1 MNYRKFGKTDLL
13 VSEIGFG
20 AWAIGGNAVVGTTAI
35 GWGPAD
41 DNTSVAALR
50 KAMDVG
56 INFFDTADFYGLGH
70 SEELIGKEFRN
81 NKEVI
86 IATKVGHRA
95 IDNKI
100 QLDYSKEYIIEAC
113 EKSLKRLK
121 RDFIDYYQL
130 HSARMQH
137 FEKEQCIEAMELLKK
152 EGKIRHWGLSLNTFY
167 PDAEANFL
175 MEKKAGEAR
184 PPARAGTDG
193 DDLVGRGFQ
202 LVFNL
207 INQKA
212 LPVMEAANKKGYGI
226 IARMPLQ
233 FGLLT
238 GKFTEDA
245 KFSDDDHR
253 KFRLT
258 KEIIS
263 KTNKILEQKVWML
276 CEKYNISKTS
286 LALSFIL
293 SFESVSTVIPGIRTA
308 QHAIDNTK
316 DIIRLDK
323 NDVDHL
329 IALYNSDWKEIVDM
343 MEKQG

>member
-1 MNYRKFGKTDLL
+1 MNYRKFGNTDLM

-20 AWAIGGNAVVGTTAI
+20 AWAIGGNAVVGGTAI
-35 GWGPAD
+35 GWGPAE
-41 DNTSVAALR
+41 DNTSVE
-50 KAMDVG
+50 VG

-81 NKEVI
+81 NKEII

-95 IDNKI
+95 IDDKI
-100 QLDYSKEYIIEAC
+100 QLDYSKEYILEAC

-121 RDFIDYYQL
+121 RDYIDYYQL
-130 HSARMQH
+130 HSARLQH

-167 PDAEANFL
+167 PEPEANYL
-175 MEKKAGEAR
+175 MEKKAGE
-184 PPARAGTDG
+184 
-193 DDLVGRGFQ
+193 GFQ

-212 LPVMEAANKKGYGI
+212 LPVMESANKRGYGI

-258 KEIIS
+258 KDIIS
-263 KTNKILEQKVWML
+263 RSNKILEENVWEF
-276 CEKYNISKTS
+276 CNKYNISKTA

-293 SFESVSTVIPGIRTA
+293 SFDSVSTVIPGIRTA
-308 QHAIDNTK
+308 QHAMDNTK

-323 NDVDHL
+323 NDVGHL
-329 IALYNSDWKEIVDM
+329 KKLYNSDWKEIVDM

>member
-1 MNYRKFGKTDLL
+1 MSKINEIKCNYISGMNYRKFGKTNLT

-20 AWAIGGNAVVGTTAI
+20 AWAIGGNAVVGGTAI

-50 KAMDVG
+50 KALDVG
-56 INFFDTADFYGLGH
+56 VNFFDTADFYGLGH

-95 IDNKI
+95 IDDKI
-100 QLDYSKEYIIEAC
+100 QLDYSKEYIVEAC

-121 RDFIDYYQL
+121 RDCIDYYQL

-167 PDAEANFL
+167 PEPEADFL
-175 MEKKAGEAR
+175 MEKKSGE
-184 PPARAGTDG
+184 
-193 DDLVGRGFQ
+193 GFQ
-202 LVFNL
+202 LAFNL

-212 LPVMEAANKKGYGI
+212 LPVMETAHKKGYGI

-263 KTNKILEQKVWML
+263 KTNNILEENVWML
-276 CEKYNISKTS
+276 CEKYNIGKAS

-293 SFESVSTVIPGIRTA
+293 SFDSVSTVIPGIRTA
-308 QHAIDNTK
+308 QHAIDNTTG
-316 DIIRLDK
+316 IIRLDK

-329 IALYNSDWKEIVDM
+329 TKLYNSDWKEIVDM

>member
-1 MNYRKFGKTDLL
+1 M
-13 VSEIGFG
+13 VSEVGFG
-20 AWAIGGNAVVGTTAI
+20 AWAIGGNPVVGGTPV

-41 DNTSVAALR
+41 DNTSVAAIR
-50 KAMDVG
+50 KALDVG

-70 SEELIGKEFRN
+70 SEELLGKELRH
-81 NKEVI
+81 NKEAI
-86 IATKVGHRA
+86 IATKVGHRVK
-95 IDNKI
+95 DDKI
-100 QLDYSKEYIIEAC
+100 QVDYSKEYIIEAC
-113 EKSLKRLK
+113 EKSLRRLK
-121 RDFIDYYQL
+121 RDHIDYYQL

-152 EGKIRHWGLSLNTFY
+152 QGKTRHWGLSLNTFH
-167 PDAEANFL
+167 PEAEANYL
-175 MEKKAGEAR
+175 MEKNAG
-184 PPARAGTDG
+184 G
-193 DDLVGRGFQ
+193 GFQ

-212 LPVMEAANKKGYGI
+212 LPVMEAAAKKGYGV

-245 KFSDDDHR
+245 TFAKDDHR
-253 KFRLT
+253 HFRLT
-258 KEIIS
+258 KEIIT
-263 KTNKILEQKVWML
+263 KTNKILQDNVWML
-276 CEKYNISKTS
+276 CEKYNTTKTS

-293 SFESVSTVIPGIRTA
+293 SFDAVSTVIPGIRTA

-323 NDVDHL
+323 SDVDQL
-329 IALYNSDWKEIVDM
+329 TELYNTHWKEIVDL

>member
-1 MNYRKFGKTDLL
+1 MKYRKFGKTDLT

-20 AWAIGGNAVVGTTAI
+20 AWAIGGNAVVGGTPI

-41 DNTSVAALR
+41 DHTSVDAIR
-50 KAMDVG
+50 KALDVG

-70 SEELIGKEFRN
+70 SEELIGKELRH
-81 NKEVI
+81 NKEAI

-95 IDNKI
+95 IDDTI
-100 QLDYSKEYIIEAC
+100 QVDYSKEYIIQAC
-113 EKSLKRLK
+113 EKSLRRMK

-137 FEKEQCIEAMELLKK
+137 FEKEQCIDAMELLKK
-152 EGKIRHWGLSLNTFY
+152 QGKTRHWGLSLNTFH
-167 PDAEANFL
+167 PEAEANFL
-175 MEKKAGEAR
+175 MEKNAA
-184 PPARAGTDG
+184 A
-193 DDLVGRGFQ
+193 GFQ

-212 LPVMEAANKKGYGI
+212 LPLMDEVHKKGYGV

-238 GKFTEDA
+238 GKFTEDSTFA
-245 KFSDDDHR
+245 KDDHR
-253 KFRLT
+253 NFRLT

-263 KTNKILEQKVWML
+263 RTNKILEQNVWTL
-276 CEKYNISKTS
+276 CEKYNTSKTS

-293 SFESVSTVIPGIRTA
+293 SFDPVSTVIPGIRTP

-323 NDVDHL
+323 IDMEHL
-329 IALYNSDWKEIVDM
+329 KGLYNSHWKEIVEL
-343 MEKQG
+343 MEKLG

>member
-1 MNYRKFGKTDLL
+1 MKYRKFGRTDLS

-20 AWAIGGNAVVGTTAI
+20 AWAIGGNAIVGGTPI

-41 DNTSVAALR
+41 DNTSIAAIR
-50 KAMDVG
+50 KALDVG

-70 SEELIGKEFRN
+70 SEELIGKELRN
-81 NKEVI
+81 NKEAI

-95 IDNKI
+95 IDDKI
-100 QLDYSKEYIIEAC
+100 QVDYSKDYIIIAC
-113 EKSLKRLK
+113 EKSLRRLK

-137 FEKEQCIEAMELLKK
+137 FENEQCIEAMELLKK
-152 EGKIRHWGLSLNTFY
+152 QGKIRHWGLSLNTFH
-167 PDAEANFL
+167 PEPEANYL
-175 MEKKAGEAR
+175 MEKKSGS
-184 PPARAGTDG
+184 
-193 DDLVGRGFQ
+193 GFQ

-212 LPVMEAANKKGYGI
+212 LPLMEASHGKGYGV

-245 KFSDDDHR
+245 TFAKDDHR
-253 KFRLT
+253 SFRLT

-263 KTNKILEQKVWML
+263 RTNKILEQKVWTL
-276 CEKYNISKTS
+276 CEKYNTSKTS

-293 SFESVSTVIPGIRTA
+293 SFDPVTTVIPGIRTP

-316 DIIRLDK
+316 GIMTLDK
-323 NDVDHL
+323 NDVEYL
-329 IALYNSDWKEIVDM
+329 TGIYNSDWKEIVEL

>member
-1 MNYRKFGKTDLL
+1 MKYRKFGKTDLT

-20 AWAIGGNAVVGTTAI
+20 AWAIGGNAIVGSTPI
-35 GWGPAD
+35 GWGPTD
-41 DNTSVAALR
+41 DNNSVASIR
-50 KAMDVG
+50 KALDVG

-70 SEELIGKEFRN
+70 SENLLGKELRN
-81 NKEVI
+81 SKEAI
-86 IATKVGHRA
+86 IATKAGHRA

-113 EKSLKRLK
+113 EKSLRRLK

-130 HSARMQH
+130 HSARLQH
-137 FEKEQCIEAMELLKK
+137 FENEQCIEAMDLLKK
-152 EGKIRHWGLSLNTFY
+152 QGKIRYWGLSLNTFY
-167 PDAEANFL
+167 PEPEANYL
-175 MEKKAGEAR
+175 MQKNS
-184 PPARAGTDG
+184 G
-193 DDLVGRGFQ
+193 DGFQ

-207 INQKA
+207 INQKT
-212 LPVMEAANKKGYGI
+212 LPVMEEAHKKSYGI

-238 GKFTEDA
+238 GKFKKDVTFP
-245 KFSDDDHR
+245 KDDHR

-263 KTNKILEQKVWML
+263 KTNKILEEKVWTL
-276 CEKYNISKTS
+276 CEKYNISKTA

-293 SFESVSTVIPGIRTA
+293 SFDSISTVIPGIRIP

-316 DIIRLDK
+316 NIIQLDK
-323 NDVDHL
+323 KDIGHL
-329 IALYNSDWKEIVDM
+329 KQLFNSDWKEIVDL

>member
-20 AWAIGGNAVVGTTAI
+20 AWAIGGNAVVGTTPI

-50 KAMDVG
+50 KALDVG

-100 QLDYSKEYIIEAC
+100 ELDYSKEYIIEAC

-137 FEKEQCIEAMELLKK
+137 FEKERCIEAMEILKK

-167 PDAEANFL
+167 PEPEANFL
-175 MEKKAGEAR
+175 MEKKAGE
-184 PPARAGTDG
+184 
-193 DDLVGRGFQ
+193 GFQ

-212 LPVMEAANKKGYGI
+212 LPVMNDADKKGYGI

-258 KEIIS
+258 KDIIS
-263 KTNKILEQKVWML
+263 RTNKILEENVWDL
-276 CEKYNISKTS
+276 CKKYNITKTS

-293 SFESVSTVIPGIRTA
+293 SFDSVSTVIPGIRTA

-329 IALYNSDWKEIVDM
+329 KELYSTDWKEIVDL